1 MKLRKLGSNQTEIS
15 VGDNLVLFSYNTPV
29 AAWVRGRG
37 WLRTEQ
43 KFSKTT
49 TKHIN
54 AWLGKNT
61 GTVVPQAE
69 IEGVCKTV

>member
-54 AWLGKNT
+54 AWLRNVNIVGSVDQSFLDNLV
-61 GTVVPQAE
+61 G
-69 IEGVCKTV
+69 I